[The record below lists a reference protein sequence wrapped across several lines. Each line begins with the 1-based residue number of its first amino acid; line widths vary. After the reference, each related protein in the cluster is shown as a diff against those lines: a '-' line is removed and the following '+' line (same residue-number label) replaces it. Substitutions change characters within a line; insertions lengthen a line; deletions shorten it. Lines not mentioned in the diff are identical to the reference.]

1 MMEFPQ
7 SLKKTNGAFNT
18 QARLRREAAPRI
30 ARALMLLLTTFLA
43 FAVIWSTQTEMRELV
58 RAEGEIAPLGEL
70 RRVDHFDGG
79 VVSKLFVRVG
89 ETVVANQP
97 LAKIE
102 NPDLN
107 DQTAELEAELASL
120 NNEISNLVWLL
131 EGLAVGEISPSAEAQ
146 RELFIAQQK
155 MMKDR
160 TDRLAEAIEIAA
172 GLRKNAE
179 EHLSLSETS
188 LERLQLLHD
197 RGVVSQSRL
206 LIQAEEAARIRA
218 DYIRADAN
226 YARAKLDAS
235 EASATRNESYLAFR
249 EKHLDSLSDLE
260 RSKQLVEVRLSSLNE
275 QRKRHILRAPEDGVI
290 QSSFTTTIGEVVP
303 PGGTLFELLP
313 SGERLIA
320 VVKIDP
326 KDVGHVQEGS
336 NAVIKVTTFDAR
348 RYGDV
353 SGSIELISPTS
364 IAPDNATAYFK
375 AMISLD
381 SDVVGKGADVRR
393 LRAGMTLSAEIETS
407 KRSVL
412 SYLLKPVQ
420 NILNQSLTER

>member
-1 MMEFPQ
+1 MMSLLQ
-7 SLKKTNGAFNT
+7 SSTKTNGAFNT
-18 QARLRREAAPRI
+18 QARQQREAVPKI
-30 ARALMLLLTTFLA
+30 ARALMLLLTSFLV
-43 FAVIWSTQTEMRELV
+43 FVVIWSAQTEMRELV
-58 RAEGEIAPLGEL
+58 RAEGEIAPMGEL

-79 VVSKLFVRVG
+79 VIAELFVRVG

-102 NPDLN
+102 NPDLIG
-107 DQTAELEAELASL
+107 QIGELEAELASL

-131 EGLAVGEISPSAEAQ
+131 DGLAVGDVSPAAEAQ

-155 MMKDR
+155 MMKHR

-172 GLRKNAE
+172 GLRNNAE
-179 EHLSLSETS
+179 EHLLLSESS
-188 LERLQLLHD
+188 LERFQFLHD
-197 RGVVSQSRL
+197 RGVVSQSAL

-226 YARAKLDAS
+226 YAKAKLDAS
-235 EASATRNESYLAFR
+235 EASATQNESYLAFR
-249 EKHLDSLSDLE
+249 EEHLDSLSELE
-260 RSKQLVEVRLSSLNE
+260 RSKQLVQVRLNSLNA
-275 QRKRHILRAPEDGVI
+275 QKKRNILRAPEDGVI

-313 SGERLIA
+313 SDERLIA
-320 VVKIDP
+320 VAKIDP

-353 SGSIELISPTS
+353 LGSIELISPTS
-364 IAPDNATAYFK
+364 IVPDNAPAYFK
-375 AMISLD
+375 AIISLD
-381 SDVVGKGADVRR
+381 SDAVGKGTDVKR

-407 KRSVL
+407 QRSLL

-420 NILNQSLTER
+420 NILNRSLTER